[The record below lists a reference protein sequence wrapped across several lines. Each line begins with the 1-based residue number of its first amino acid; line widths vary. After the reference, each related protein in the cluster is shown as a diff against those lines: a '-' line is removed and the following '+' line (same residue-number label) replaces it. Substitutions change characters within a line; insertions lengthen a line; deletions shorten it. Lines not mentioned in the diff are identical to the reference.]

1 MFEMYLQFYCSTEA
15 NAVEHIITSSAL
27 VSVQFKFLI
36 LSMLINLVFYEYL
49 NYYFWLVILL
59 WYIFKQRCF

>member
-1 MFEMYLQFYCSTEA
+1 MYLQFYCSTEA

-36 LSMLINLVFYEYL
+36 LSMLINLVFL
-49 NYYFWLVILL
+49 WVFKLLFLASYFIMV
-59 WYIFKQRCF
+59 YI